1 MLMFHEKSL
10 YGGKAAL
17 EVGYSACRMPERKL
31 IMLSKMRSF
40 AGVWLSRR
48 WSALGSWPIWG
59 IALLVASILYKLNE
73 LDHQFNVGGM
83 NYWKWAVNLGATLLV
98 SFWTIFLGVRARAV
112 SLAVLDLA
120 LSFLIFAD
128 LIYFRYFKDFISV
141 PVLLQAGQV
150 GELQDS
156 IWSLMRPGDWIYFVD
171 LPFAFALAG
180 WILWKNSAKRALAKQ
195 RNSQFSRSGIG
206 FLWRKLLP
214 ASLVFVVGWA
224 LVYYPVEEQKNG
236 WARGLFVGNWW
247 NVPIYNVTGLLG
259 FHGYD
264 AYRYA
269 NEHWFGAKLSE
280 EQILETKNWFADR
293 RQLQKQ
299 AESEPLFGQ
308 YAGKNV
314 LIIQAEAFQ
323 TFVIGQSIGGEEITP
338 NLNRLIGQSIYFPN
352 FYHQTAQGRTSDA
365 DFLTSCSMHPLP
377 TGSVF
382 IRFAGN
388 EFDCAPGILKSK
400 GYGAT
405 VHHAYDGSFWNRNN
419 MYHNMNYDQFYNLKD
434 YRIDEPIGWSLG
446 DESFFHQTVEQLK
459 ERGQSPFYALS
470 ITLSSHH
477 PFKLPSVNQELKTG
491 ELDGTIMGDYV
502 QAAHYVDAAVGKLVS
517 DLQDEGLWDNT
528 IVMFYGDHDN
538 SVYDWNLYEKLLGK
552 PISEL
557 DKDRIVR
564 QVPFFIH
571 LPGDEHAGVIEK
583 AVGQIDT
590 TPTLMHLLGIPT
602 DDRYFMGVSM
612 LSQAQKSVVFRNGGF
627 TDGRVYFV
635 PNADG
640 LIENGKCYSLEGEEA
655 AETDVAACVEG
666 AEAAK
671 KDLNAS
677 DLTIENDLISLF
689 REEDGNF

>member
-1 MLMFHEKSL
+1 MLIMKFNIMGMATL
-10 YGGKAAL
+10 TVA
-17 EVGYSACRMPERKL
+17 ACRKGSHT
-31 IMLSKMRSF
+31 MLSKMRSA
-40 AGVWLSRR
+40 AGAGLRR
-48 WSALGSWPIWG
+48 GRNALGSWPVWG
-59 IALLVASILYKLNE
+59 IALLVVSMLYKLNE

-83 NYWKWAVNLGATLLV
+83 NHWKWAVNLGAVLLA

-112 SLAVLDLA
+112 SLAALDLA
-120 LSFLIFAD
+120 LSVLIFAD

-156 IWSLMRPGDWIYFVD
+156 IWSLMRPGDWIYFAD
-171 LPFAFALAG
+171 LPIAFALAV
-180 WILWKNSAKRALAKQ
+180 WTLWKHSAKRNLDGQ
-195 RNSQFSRSGIG
+195 RSPRASRSGIS

-214 ASLVFVVGWA
+214 AALVFVIGWS

-269 NEHWFGAKLSE
+269 KEHWFGQKLTE
-280 EQILETKNWFADR
+280 EQILEARSWFEER
-293 RQLQKQ
+293 RQLQRQ
-299 AESEPLFGQ
+299 AESEPPFGQ

-314 LIIQAEAFQ
+314 LIVQAEAFQ

-338 NLNRLIGQSIYFPN
+338 NLNRLIGQSVYFPN

-388 EFDCAPGILKSK
+388 EFDCAPGILKSR
-400 GYGAT
+400 GYDAT

-419 MYHNMNYDQFYNLKD
+419 MYHNMDYDQFYNIRD

-446 DESFFHQTVEQLK
+446 DESFFRQTIEQLK
-459 ERGQSPFYALS
+459 ERNGSPFYALS

-477 PFKLPSVNQELKTG
+477 PFKLPYVNQELNVG
-491 ELDGTIMGDYV
+491 ELGGTIMGDYI
-502 QAAHYVDAAVGKLVS
+502 QAAHYVDAAVGKLIR

-528 IVMFYGDHDN
+528 VLMFYGDHDN
-538 SVYDWNLYEKLLGK
+538 SVYDWSLYEKFLGK
-552 PISEL
+552 PVSEL

-564 QVPFFIH
+564 QVPFLVH

-590 TPTLMHLLGIPT
+590 APTLMHLLGVPAEG
-602 DDRYFMGVSM
+602 RYMMGVSM
-612 LSQAQKSVVFRNGGF
+612 LSEARKSVVFRNGGF

-655 AETDVAACVEG
+655 AETDVAACTEG

-671 KDLNAS
+671 RDLNVS
-677 DLTIENDLISLF
+677 DMTIENDLISLF
-689 REEDGNF
+689 REEDGQP